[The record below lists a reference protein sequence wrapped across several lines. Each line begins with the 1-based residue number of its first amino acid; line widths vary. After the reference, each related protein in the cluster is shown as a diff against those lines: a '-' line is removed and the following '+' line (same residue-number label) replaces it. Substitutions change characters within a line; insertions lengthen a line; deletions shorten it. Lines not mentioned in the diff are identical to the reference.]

1 MVEGND
7 GGRHLALVED
17 EIAVARLG
25 IRPERARVD
34 AKHAVHL
41 LNGSDVR
48 VAIERPFTAELLRAG
63 GKAR

>member
-7 GGRHLALVED
+7 GRRHLALVED

-34 AKHAVHL
+34 AEDAVHL
-41 LNGSDVR
+41 FDASNMR
-48 VAIERPFTAELLRAG
+48 VAVERPFAAELLRAG